1 MLRRQVGKL
10 LLVLAQ
16 AWFATNVVEF
26 GNGENNRCETK
37 PGLPKEKKK
46 SSHSTIASHLC
57 KQKIQKNTIQ
67 RCETSWLFCQRHLS
81 RQPAEPP
88 RYGTPRCPPGC
99 STPHGGCTAQHSG
112 VGSLSWMGGVVDP
125 YGPGW
130 VKMMSGLWP
139 RSIASP

>member
-16 AWFATNVVEF
+16 AWFVTNVVEF

-57 KQKIQKNTIQ
+57 KQKFKKT
-67 RCETSWLFCQRHLS
+67 RFKDVSRWLLLAKGTSPGSL
-81 RQPAEPP
+81 PN
-88 RYGTPRCPPGC
+88 PPGTVRPVARPGVQRRTVAAPP
-99 STPHGGCTAQHSG
+99 STRAWG
-112 VGSLSWMGGVVDP
+112 VSV
-125 YGPGW
+125 GW
-130 VKMMSGLWP
+130 VEWWIRMALNG
-139 RSIASP
+139 